1 MNADLQYLEF
11 EKPVLD
17 IEARIRDLVAAAES
31 GAPTPVKD
39 TEEELGRLSIKKSRV
54 LRLLYRHLT
63 PWQKVMVARHP
74 QRPHA
79 TAYIHALFSDFIPLA
94 GDKAF
99 ADDKAVIAGL
109 ARLKVVGTPVAVIG
123 IEKGDSATERVAR
136 NFGMPKPDGYR
147 KAKRV
152 MELAHKFGLPI
163 LTFIDTPGAYPGVD
177 AEARGQA
184 ETIARCIET
193 LLSVDVPVVATI
205 IGEGGSGGALALG
218 VADKVFMLEHS
229 IYSVISPEGCASIL
243 WKDADRDTIAQA
255 AEALKLTAEDLLKL
269 GVIDA
274 LIREPV
280 GGAHRD
286 HTLAFERVA
295 SAIATTLAE
304 LTAQQPFTCN
314 TRREKFLAL
323 GRT

>member
-79 TAYIHALFSDFIPLA
+79 AAYIHALFSDFIPLA

-304 LTAQQPFTCN
+304 LTAQQPFTRN

-323 GRT
+323 GR